1 MCTTIQD
8 DGMHVHVKHPTAALV
23 QVSYIDLIQTH
34 DIEFGDLE
42 QVSSTLHSPLW
53 MAPLKRQKDLA

>member
-8 DGMHVHVKHPTAALV
+8 EGMHVHVKHPTAALV

-53 MAPLKRQKDLA
+53 MAPL

>member
-1 MCTTIQD
+1 
-8 DGMHVHVKHPTAALV
+8 MHVQVKHPTAALV

-42 QVSSTLHSPLW
+42 QVSSTLHPPPG
-53 MAPLKRQKDLA
+53 MAPFKGQEDLA